1 MINVIPKPNNL
12 TIKKGDCF
20 IYKSRVLLHVDSE
33 LSPIENFVDKC
44 LCIKTEKAENESH
57 LEFIYDDTLPEET
70 YTLKAEGY
78 GIKVFAG
85 SYSGAFYGLM
95 TLSQLL
101 LSDKDDSETL
111 TCPQL
116 IIEKDSPKHSWRG
129 LQLDESRHFFGK
141 ETVKKYL
148 DFMAMYK
155 LNRFHWHLT
164 DDQGWR
170 IEIEKYPLLTEI
182 GSYRKGSQL
191 HSWSCTEYEEIP
203 HFGFYTKDDIR
214 EIIAYAKERCIEIVP
229 EIDFPAHCAAA
240 IAAYN
245 DLACRNIPCEVFDFC
260 GDPLAKVKGIRNW
273 NRPLCLGKDKVINF
287 VKDVVDEVA
296 DLFPFP
302 YFHIGGDEAPT
313 NEWKKCPDCQKR
325 IKDNKLKNEVNLQAW
340 FTNEINTFL
349 KSKGKTMIGW
359 NEVLASKNTDTDVIG
374 QYWTPKKDDNVIRH
388 LKNGGKVILSCHKN
402 FYFDMAY
409 DYCTPKGTYTYEPEM
424 SKIKKE
430 LKNGVLGIEAEMWTE
445 WITNEDHIFFML
457 FNRGLALSENAWTYR
472 KDFKNFKSRLQRHKV
487 FMDKMGIYYGNDHIT
502 MKKNKA
508 LKKRQAKNHGFT
520 VKHNDAEF
528 RLDGIH
534 NKKMKIKAKQA
545 IREKKEK
552 EEYEK
557 NAKGI
562 DELIDSALLKVAEHV
577 FEEEFV

>member
-1 MINVIPKPNNL
+1 MINIIPKPNNL
-12 TIKKGDCF
+12 TIKGGDCF
-20 IYKSRVLLHVDSE
+20 IYRKRVLLHVDKE
-33 LSPIENFVDKC
+33 LSEIEKFIDKC
-44 LCIKTEKAENESH
+44 LCIKTEKAANESH
-57 LEFIYDDTLPEET
+57 IEFIYDDTLPEET
-70 YTLKAEGY
+70 YSLKSEGY

-85 SYSGAFYGLM
+85 TYSGAFYGLM
-95 TLSQLL
+95 TLSQLIN
-101 LSDKDDSETL
+101 SEENDGETFI
-111 TCPQL
+111 CPQFS
-116 IIEKDSPKHSWRG
+116 IEKDAPKHSWRG

-148 DFMAMYK
+148 DFMALYK

-170 IEIEKYPLLTEI
+170 IEIEKYPLLTKI

-203 HFGFYTKDDIR
+203 HSGYYTKEDIR

-273 NRPLCLGKDKVINF
+273 NRPLCLGKDEVIDFAKN
-287 VKDVVDEVA
+287 VIDEVA
-296 DLFPFP
+296 ELFPFP
-302 YFHIGGDEAPT
+302 YFHVGGDEAPQ
-313 NEWKKCPDCQKR
+313 NEWKKCPECQKR
-325 IKDNKLKNEVNLQAW
+325 IKDKKLKNETELQAW
-340 FTNEINTFL
+340 FTNEINAFL
-349 KSKGKTMIGW
+349 KEKGKTMIGW
-359 NEVLASKNTDTDVIG
+359 NEVLASKNTDADIIG
-374 QYWTPKKDDNVIRH
+374 QYWTPQKDDNVIRH
-388 LKNGGKVILSCHKN
+388 LKKGGKVILSCHKY

-409 DYCTPKGTYTYEPEM
+409 DYCTPKGTYSYEPKD

-430 LKNGVLGIEAEMWTE
+430 LNKGILGIEAEMWTE

-457 FNRGLALSENAWTYR
+457 FNRGLALSENAWTYN
-472 KDFKNFKSRLQRHKV
+472 KNYSNFKARLQIHKA

-502 MKKNKA
+502 MHKNKGY
-508 LKKRQAKNHGFT
+508 KKAQAKKHGFT
-520 VKHNDAEF
+520 IKHNDAEF
-528 RLDGIH
+528 RLDGIY
-534 NKKMKIKAKQA
+534 NKEMKKQA
-545 IREKKEK
+545 KLRAKEK
-552 EEYEK
+552 EAEK

-562 DELIDSALLKVAEHV
+562 DELFDAAVLKIAEKV
-577 FEEEFV
+577 TEKE